1 MTVPTQPKL
10 YHIVHVDRLPS
21 IVADGGLWCDA
32 EIVRRTPPGTT
43 IGMSGIKQR
52 RLTELRLAS
61 HPALHVGDCVPFY
74 FCPRSIMLYLIHQAN
89 HPELTYRDGQGPIVH
104 LQADLH
110 TCVAWAEAHSQRWA
124 FTLSNAGSRYFEDR
138 CDLAHLHEIDWQAVH
153 ARQWQSCKEGKQAEF
168 LLERRLPWHLIEY
181 IGVHSEAVHRQV
193 AKTMSPDAHC
203 PGIDV
208 RTDWYY

>member
-61 HPALHVGDCVPFY
+61 HPALNVGDCVPFY
-74 FCPRSIMLYLIHQAN
+74 FCPK
-89 HPELTYRDGQGPIVH
+89 
-104 LQADLH
+104 
-110 TCVAWAEAHSQRWA
+110 
-124 FTLSNAGSRYFEDR
+124 
-138 CDLAHLHEIDWQAVH
+138 AV
-153 ARQWQSCKEGKQAEF
+153 
-168 LLERRLPWHLIEY
+168 
-181 IGVHSEAVHRQV
+181 
-193 AKTMSPDAHC
+193 SPDAHC